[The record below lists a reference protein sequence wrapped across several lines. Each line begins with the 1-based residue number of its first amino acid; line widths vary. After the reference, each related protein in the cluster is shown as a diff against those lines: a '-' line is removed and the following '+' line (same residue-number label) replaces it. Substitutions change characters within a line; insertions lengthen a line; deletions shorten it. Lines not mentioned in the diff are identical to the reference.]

1 MASGVAPVGLEE
13 QVVTGEIQEGEQ
25 PIVCRPSSFG
35 WIAGVE
41 QTEAVVGHAV
51 GRGQS
56 VVGEHPW
63 IVLRRKPIGVV
74 ERAGFESDLYGN
86 GFVTPWDIES
96 LVAVEEVIV
105 AKGDGDG

>member
-1 MASGVAPVGLEE
+1 M
-13 QVVTGEIQEGEQ
+13 
-25 PIVCRPSSFG
+25 
-35 WIAGVE
+35 
-41 QTEAVVGHAV
+41 
-51 GRGQS
+51 
-56 VVGEHPW
+56 VGEHPW

-96 LVAVEEVIV
+96 LVAVEEVIA